1 MVGGI
6 TVNPITID
14 SDAIV
19 LYNCIKLEIGNEG
32 ESHMNY
38 PRPEHPNPQFQ
49 RSCWENLNGEWEFE
63 IDRSGSGVDRKLYH
77 PKKFSRS
84 ITVPFCPESKLSG
97 IGITDFLNS
106 VWYRRNIH
114 IKKDDKRIILHIGA
128 CDYLTTCY
136 INSKMVGSHK
146 GGYTSFSF
154 DITDYVNNGENT
166 VVIHA
171 LDNDRSG
178 FQPRGKQ
185 SDKYHSYGCYYTRT
199 TGIWQTVW
207 LEFVPQTHI
216 EGVKYYPDSANGILN
231 IKALVKGNAQL
242 TAKAYYNGKEVGA
255 ASVWNNGEN
264 ADLSIQLKEKHLWEI
279 GKGCLYDLVLTY
291 GEDTVHSYFGLRN
304 VELDGNRF
312 LLNGQS
318 VFLRTVLDQGYYP
331 NGVYTAPEEKD
342 MIRDIQIALDAGF
355 NGARLHQKV
364 FEPRFLY
371 HCDRMG
377 YLVWG
382 EYANWGLDH
391 THLHALP
398 TMLREWMEAIDRD
411 FNHPSIIGWCPF
423 NETWDLNGK
432 KQNDEVIEM
441 TYRYTKAVDTTRPCI
456 DTSGNFHVM
465 TDIFD
470 FHDYC
475 QNPELFE
482 EYLKKL
488 EDEDIVFC
496 QVARKP
502 KFKGRQTYQGGPVYA
517 SEYGGI
523 KWDVENDKKGWGYGD
538 SPKTKEEYISRYR
551 ALTEAIL
558 RNRKIMGFCFTQLYD
573 IEQEKNGLY
582 TYDRVPKFDMS
593 VIKEINSQRAAIEDT

>member
-1 MVGGI
+1 
-6 TVNPITID
+6 
-14 SDAIV
+14 
-19 LYNCIKLEIGNEG
+19 
-32 ESHMNY
+32 MNY
-38 PRPEHPNPQFQ
+38 PRPEYPNPQFQ
-49 RSCWENLNGEWEFE
+49 RKDWENLNGIWEFE
-63 IDRSGSGVDRKLYH
+63 IDRSVSGTDRKLYNS
-77 PKKFSRS
+77 KKFSRS

-97 IGITDFLNS
+97 INITDFLNS
-106 VWYRRNIH
+106 VWYRRCIN

-136 INSKMVGSHK
+136 INSKIAGSHK

-154 DITDYVNNGENT
+154 DITDYVHDGENT

-171 LDNDRSG
+171 LDDDRSG
-178 FQPRGKQ
+178 LQPRGKQ
-185 SDKYHSYGCYYTRT
+185 SDKYRSYGCRYTRT

-207 LEFVPQTHI
+207 LEYVPQTHI
-216 EGVKYYPDSANGILN
+216 ESVKYYPDSSNGILN
-231 IKALVKGNAQL
+231 IKAIVKGDGKL
-242 TAKAYYNGKEVGA
+242 TAKAYYHGKEVGSS
-255 ASVWNNGEN
+255 SVFNNGQN
-264 ADLSIQLKEKHLWEI
+264 ADLSVQLKEKHLWEV
-279 GKGCLYDLVLTY
+279 GNGRLYDLVLTY
-291 GEDTVHSYFGLRN
+291 GEDTVQSYFGLRN
-304 VELDGNRF
+304 IELDKNRF
-312 LLNGQS
+312 LLNGQP
-318 VFLRTVLDQGYYP
+318 VYLRTVLDQGYYP
-331 NGVYTAPEEKD
+331 DGVYTAPEEND

-355 NGARLHQKV
+355 NGARLHEKV

-371 HCDRMG
+371 HCDRIG

-391 THLHALP
+391 TELHSLP
-398 TMLREWMEAIDRD
+398 TILREWMEAVDRD

-441 TYRYTKAVDTTRPCI
+441 TYRFTKSIDTTRPCI

-475 QNPELFE
+475 QDPELFK

-496 QVARKP
+496 QVARNSKY
-502 KFKGRQTYQGGPVYA
+502 KGRQTYRGGPVFL

-523 KWDVENDKKGWGYGD
+523 KWTDENDKKAWGYGN
-538 SPKTKEEYISRYR
+538 SPKTKEEYISRYQ
-551 ALTEAIL
+551 ALTEAVMKNSKL
-558 RNRKIMGFCFTQLYD
+558 MGFCFTQLYD
-573 IEQEKNGLY
+573 VEQEKNGLY

-593 VIKEINSQRAAIEDT
+593 IIKEINSQKAAIE

>member
-1 MVGGI
+1 
-6 TVNPITID
+6 
-14 SDAIV
+14 
-19 LYNCIKLEIGNEG
+19 
-32 ESHMNY
+32 MNQ
-38 PRPEHPNPQFQ
+38 PRPEHPNRQFQ
-49 RSCWENLNGEWEFE
+49 RSSWENLNGIWEFE
-63 IDRSGSGVDRKLYH
+63 IDRSASGADRKLYNA
-77 PKKFSRS
+77 KKFSRS

-106 VWYRRNIH
+106 VWYRRSVNIQKNH
-114 IKKDDKRIILHIGA
+114 QRIILHIGA

-136 INSKMVGSHK
+136 INGETVGSHK

-154 DITDYVNNGENT
+154 DITDYVVDGANT
-166 VVIHA
+166 IVIHA
-171 LDNDRSG
+171 LDHDRSG
-178 FQPRGKQ
+178 LQPRGKQ
-185 SDKYHSYGCYYTRT
+185 SVKFQSYGCYYTRT

-207 LEFVPQTHI
+207 LEYVPETHI
-216 EGVKYYPDSANGILN
+216 EKIKYYPDSANGILN
-231 IKALVKGNAQL
+231 LQAIVRGNGQL
-242 TAKAYYNGKEVGA
+242 TAKAYYHGKEVGSA
-255 ASVWNNGEN
+255 CAENNGQN
-264 ADLSIQLKEKHLWEI
+264 VDLSIQLREKHLWEI
-279 GKGCLYDLVLTY
+279 GNGRLYDLVLTY
-291 GEDTVHSYFGLRN
+291 GEDTVQSYFGLRN
-304 VELDGNRF
+304 VALDGNRF
-312 LLNGQS
+312 LLNGKP

-331 NGVYTAPEEKD
+331 DGVYTAPEEKD

-364 FEPRFLY
+364 FEPGFLY

-391 THLHALP
+391 TELHALP
-398 TMLREWMEAIDRD
+398 TMLREWMETVDRD

-475 QNPELFE
+475 QNPEQFE

-488 EDEDIVFC
+488 EEEDIVYC
-496 QVARKP
+496 QVARKA
-502 KFKGRQTYQGGPVYA
+502 KYKGRQTYQGGPVYA

-523 KWDVENDKKGWGYGD
+523 KWDMENDKKGWGYGE
-538 SPKTKEEYISRYR
+538 SPQTEEEYLSRYR
-551 ALTEAIL
+551 ALTQTL
-558 RNRKIMGFCFTQLYD
+558 LKNRKIMGYCFTQLYD

-582 TYDRVPKFDMS
+582 TYDRVPKFDMTI
-593 VIKEINSQRAAIEDT
+593 IKEINSQKAAVEES